1 MPVDSGAGRRDRCG
15 LTVTMRSDTRGFATR
30 RSVSVL
36 EIIEWAFQ
44 REKVGVDF
52 DEIEREAGAKPG
64 VGMEYILME
73 QARLGCRV
81 QGGGTSSAHHDAD
94 IVASTLAVLPESC
107 GGRRMAIWIAEL
119 ARSGRVPE
127 WQSELQVRPMA
138 TSTNRHGTR
147 ARTSD
152 AAELGSIGWPHQARR
167 KRNGSIALEPVLYS
181 PIEIRPTAREIAS
194 MRRGYL
200 QWWSALLEIK
210 SALQSSHLTSHV
222 VTNVMP
228 PSAPWKK
235 TA

>member
-1 MPVDSGAGRRDRCG
+1 MNMAVLGRCRNDQARERTGPGGKVEVGVWELIC
-15 LTVTMRSDTRGFATR
+15 
-30 RSVSVL
+30 
-36 EIIEWAFQ
+36 WAFQ

-52 DEIEREAGAKPG
+52 DEIERETGAKPG

-81 QGGGTSSAHHDAD
+81 QGGGTSPAHHDAD
-94 IVASTLAVLPESC
+94 IVASTLAVLPENC

-127 WQSELQVRPMA
+127 WRAEPTVGPSA
-138 TSTNRHGTR
+138 TTTNRHGTR

-152 AAELGSIGWPHQARR
+152 AAELGSEGWPHQLRR
-167 KRNGSIALEPVLYS
+167 KRNGSAVMEPVPYC
-181 PIEIRPTAREIAS
+181 PIEIRPTAREVAS

-210 SALQSSHLTSHV
+210 YALQISHLTAHV
-222 VTNVMP
+222 VTEAMP
-228 PSAPWKK
+228 LSAPWKK
-235 TA
+235 SA

>member
-1 MPVDSGAGRRDRCG
+1 
-15 LTVTMRSDTRGFATR
+15 LTVAIRNSAHEAATKR
-30 RSVSVL
+30 AVSVRQL
-36 EIIEWAFQ
+36 IEWAFQ
-44 REKVGVDF
+44 REKVGIDF
-52 DEIEREAGAKPG
+52 DEIERETGARPG

-81 QGGGTSSAHHDAD
+81 QGGGTSPSHHDAD

-119 ARSGRVPE
+119 ARAGRVPE
-127 WQSELQVRPMA
+127 WQAELRVSPVA
-138 TSTNRHGTR
+138 TTTNRHGTR

-152 AAELGSIGWPHQARR
+152 AAELGAMGWPHQTRR
-167 KRNGSIALEPVLYS
+167 KRNGSIEMEPVLYC
-181 PIEIRPTAREIAS
+181 PIDIRPTAREIAV

-210 SALQSSHLTSHV
+210 SALQISHLTSHV
-222 VTNVMP
+222 VTNTMP

>member
-1 MPVDSGAGRRDRCG
+1 M
-15 LTVTMRSDTRGFATR
+15 TVAIRNSAHEAATKR
-30 RSVSVL
+30 AVSVRQL
-36 EIIEWAFQ
+36 IEWAFQ
-44 REKVGVDF
+44 REKVGIDF
-52 DEIEREAGAKPG
+52 DEIERETGAKPG

-81 QGGGTSSAHHDAD
+81 QGGGTSPSHHDAD

-119 ARSGRVPE
+119 ARAGRVPE
-127 WQSELQVRPMA
+127 WRAELRVSPVA
-138 TSTNRHGTR
+138 TTTNRHGTR

-152 AAELGSIGWPHQARR
+152 AAQLGAMGWPHQARR
-167 KRNGSIALEPVLYS
+167 KRNGSIAMEPVLYC
-181 PIEIRPTAREIAS
+181 PIDIRPTAREIAA

-210 SALQSSHLTSHV
+210 SALQISHLTSHV
-222 VTNVMP
+222 VTNAMP
-228 PSAPWKK
+228 SSAPWKK